1 MHNPQHATQGGS
13 GATPAAANT
22 ALTVGAVND
31 PQEMEAEAVADHIM
45 RMPADTLVQRKE
57 TGEEEEEK
65 VQRQILPAFIQ
76 RKCAACEEEEKV
88 QRQPLVSFIQRTC
101 AVCGA
106 AEEKAQRQP
115 LPSFIQRKETGAD
128 TKASDAVTSG
138 IRATQGGGSSLPEG
152 AKSFMESRFGTDFS
166 DVRVHTGGYAS
177 QLSKD
182 LQAQAFTVG
191 NDIYF
196 NSGKFAPESDSG
208 KHLLAHELTHV
219 VQQSGGIGR
228 KIQRLGANAGCT
240 AAQRRDIHQFI
251 FDAGAWVRNAL
262 VKLETTPVT
271 AQVRNALRRHFGAAD
286 GTVANI
292 PTIAARL
299 RTARTEMYTVPINC
313 LDAAGHALC
322 ADRGGLTLVP
332 GGHAFSICTN
342 IAFGP
347 NADTTYRRAL
357 VLHEAFHSAFAA
369 MGAADDSYSGW
380 RGHSGTTAGYPGPT
394 PLNNADAYTSLVID
408 LS

>member
-13 GATPAAANT
+13 GATPAAAHT

-31 PQEMEAEAVADHIM
+31 PQEAEADAVADHIM
-45 RMPADTLVQRKE
+45 RMPADTLVQRQE
-57 TGEEEEEK
+57 AGIEEEEK
-65 VQRQILPAFIQ
+65 VQRQVMPAFIQ
-76 RKCAACEEEEKV
+76 RKCAACSAEETV
-88 QRQPLVSFIQRTC
+88 QRQVLPSFIQRKC
-101 AVCGA
+101 AQCEE
-106 AEEKAQRQP
+106 EEKAQRSP
-115 LPSFIQRKETGAD
+115 LPSFIQRKENGGES
-128 TKASDAVTSG
+128 KASDAVTSG
-138 IRATQGGGSSLPEG
+138 IRATRGNGRSLPEG
-152 AKSFMESRFGTDFS
+152 TKSFMESRFGTDFS
-166 DVRVHTGGYAS
+166 DVRIHTGGYAS
-177 QLSKD
+177 QLSND

-228 KIQRLGANAGCT
+228 KIQRLGANPGCT
-240 AAQRRDIHQFI
+240 ATQRRDIHQFI

-262 VKLETTPVT
+262 VKLETRPIT
-271 AQVRNALRRHFGAAD
+271 AQVRAAMTRHFGIAA
-286 GTVANI
+286 TEANI
-292 PTIAARL
+292 ATIAARL
-299 RTARTEMYTVPINC
+299 RTARTEMYTVDINC

-347 NADTTYRRAL
+347 TADATYRRAL

-369 MGAADDSYSGW
+369 MGAADDAYSGW